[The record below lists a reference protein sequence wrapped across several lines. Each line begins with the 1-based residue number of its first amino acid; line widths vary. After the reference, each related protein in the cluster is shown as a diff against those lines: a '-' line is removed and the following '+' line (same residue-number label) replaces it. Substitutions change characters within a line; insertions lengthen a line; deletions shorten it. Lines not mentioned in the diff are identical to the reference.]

1 MSTRFT
7 IQRLGAQG
15 DGIAA
20 IEGREVFIP
29 FTLPGETVT
38 AARQKDRA
46 ALIAVLEPSPL
57 RVEPACR
64 HFTECG
70 GCALQHMEEGAYRA
84 WKRERV
90 VQALKAKGIAC
101 EVGDLVAASR
111 RRAARRLHRA
121 PRARRML
128 LGFNRHSHPRSLRGG
143 MPGHA
148 ACNVTRSAGCGNCRP
163 RLRHRRS
170 VPSDVTAT
178 ASGWTSQHKAPA
190 HGGKTAPRAPPTSSS
205 AKAFAGFPWTAN
217 RHGAEEPW

>member
-90 VQALKAKGIAC
+90 VQA
-101 EVGDLVAASR
+101 
-111 RRAARRLHRA
+111 
-121 PRARRML
+121 
-128 LGFNRHSHPRSLRGG
+128 
-143 MPGHA
+143 
-148 ACNVTRSAGCGNCRP
+148 
-163 RLRHRRS
+163 
-170 VPSDVTAT
+170 
-178 ASGWTSQHKAPA
+178 
-190 HGGKTAPRAPPTSSS
+190 
-205 AKAFAGFPWTAN
+205 
-217 RHGAEEPW
+217 